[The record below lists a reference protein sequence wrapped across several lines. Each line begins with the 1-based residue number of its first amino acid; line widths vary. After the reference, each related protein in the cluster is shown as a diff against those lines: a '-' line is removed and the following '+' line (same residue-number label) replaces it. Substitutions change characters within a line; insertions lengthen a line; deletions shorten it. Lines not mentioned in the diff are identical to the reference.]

1 MTRST
6 LATRTSGNAGQY
18 SSRRGAKIK
27 GWIIHHAAS
36 TSLGSVLGMMSSA
49 SRQLSA
55 NYVVSGSDVVSVVPE
70 EYRAWTSSSPKGDGE
85 RLTVEIVNDRVGSN
99 DSNWT
104 ISDASYEAMA
114 KLIAD
119 TSKRYGFAIN
129 RSTIIGHRE
138 VRGIYGEGYATACPS
153 GIDLDRLVALARK
166 YQTGKATGAST
177 APSTSKPAA
186 APAKRSSWSAKSF
199 GIAEVEP
206 TKAQWKTIQ
215 TWLKKLGRYNGPADG
230 VPGQETWKGIQTT
243 VKKYGYYEGVSDG
256 YPGINTAKGMQR
268 YAANGGGYKGRI
280 DGKLGANSWAGFIK
294 RLSS

>member
-6 LATRTSGNAGQY
+6 LTTRTSGNAGQY

-55 NYVVSGSDVVSVVPE
+55 NYVVSGSDIVSVVPE

-104 ISDASYEAMA
+104 ISEASYQSMA

-119 TSKRYGFAIN
+119 TANRYGFAIN

-153 GIDLDRLVALARK
+153 GIDLDKLVTLARK
-166 YQTGKATGAST
+166 YQTGKTADSASKPSSK
-177 APSTSKPAA
+177 PSTSTPA
-186 APAKRSSWSAKSF
+186 RVSWEATAF
-199 GIAEVEP
+199 GIGTTA

-215 TWLKKLGRYNGPADG
+215 SWLKRLGRYDGPADG
-230 VPGQETWKGIQTT
+230 VPGRETWKGIQRTIT
-243 VKKYGYYEGVSDG
+243 RYGYYSGPIDG
-256 YPGINTAKGMQR
+256 EPGTNTAKGMQK
-268 YAANGGGYKGRI
+268 YAASGGGYTGPI
-280 DGKLGANSWAGFIK
+280 DGVLGPNSWAGFVK

>member
-1 MTRST
+1 MTRSQ

-18 SSRRGAKIK
+18 SSRNGRKIK

-55 NYVVSGSDVVSVVPE
+55 NYVVSGKEIVSVVPE

-85 RLTVEIVNDRVGSN
+85 RLTVEIINDRVGSN

-104 ISDASYEAMA
+104 ISDASYESMA
-114 KLIAD
+114 RLIAD

-153 GIDLDRLVALARK
+153 GIDLDRLVKLANK
-166 YQTGKATGAST
+166 YKSGKATGT
-177 APSTSKPAA
+177 PSTPKPGAA
-186 APAKRSSWSAKSF
+186 RVSWEATAF
-199 GIAEVEP
+199 GIGTTAS
-206 TKAQWKTIQ
+206 KAQWKTIQ
-215 TWLKKLGRYNGPADG
+215 AWLRKLGRYGGPVDG
-230 VPGQETWKGIQTT
+230 VPGQNTWKGIQQT
-243 VKKYGYYEGVSDG
+243 VAKYGYYSGPIDGV
-256 YPGINTAKGMQR
+256 PGKNTAKGMQS
-268 YAANGGGYKGRI
+268 YARNGGGYTGPI
-280 DGKLGANSWAGFIK
+280 DGVLGPNSWAGFVK